1 MNMRSQ
7 HVVQEAIVK
16 SKNKIVRVKDGIV
29 TDGYTCRCDKTPK
42 KEEPSK
48 PDLYDTGYYNV
59 YGDEDSNL
67 NGEC

>member
-1 MNMRSQ
+1 
-7 HVVQEAIVK
+7 VK